1 MRLTRYVAVSSLAI
15 GLAALPPTASQ
26 TTVAAQEGGQSAAVT
41 TQEVTPASGFF
52 TWSGGGVRGMR
63 ARTQTAAQLIGSP
76 GAWVGVSNALIAW
89 TVPSGTADTFDV
101 SFIAECAK
109 LFGGRARI
117 RVIDTVS
124 GGTSS
129 LEPNDGDVTF
139 CSGTTATNHASWT
152 KRVGAGTHNLQ
163 VQVNNSAGQTVIDD
177 WKMRLVVYD

>member
-1 MRLTRYVAVSSLAI
+1 MRLTRYVAVSSLA
-15 GLAALPPTASQ
+15 LMVALLPPTARD
-26 TTVAAQEGGQSAAVT
+26 TTVAAQEGGQSATAT
-41 TQEVTPASGFF
+41 AQDVTPASGFF
-52 TWSGGGVRGMR
+52 AWSGGGVRGMR
-63 ARTQTAAQLIGSP
+63 ARTQTAPSLIGSP
-76 GAWVGVSNALIAW
+76 GAWIGVANAIIAW

-101 SFIAECAK
+101 SFVAECGK

-124 GGTSS
+124 GITSS

-139 CSGTTATNHASWT
+139 CSGSGAIHHASWT

-163 VQVNNSAGQTVIDD
+163 VQLNNSAGQTVIDD

>member
-1 MRLTRYVAVSSLAI
+1 MRLARHVAVSSLALT
-15 GLAALPPTASQ
+15 LAALPPTAPH
-26 TTVAAQEGGQSAAVT
+26 TTVAAQEGGQSATVT
-41 TQEVTPASGFF
+41 TQEVAPASGFF
-52 TWSGGGVRGMR
+52 AWSGGGVRGMR

-76 GAWVGVSNALIAW
+76 GAWVGVSGALLAW

-101 SFIAECAK
+101 SFIAECGK

-124 GGTSS
+124 GVTSS
-129 LEPNDGDVTF
+129 FEPNDGDVTF
-139 CSGTTATNHASWT
+139 CSGSGAIHHASWT

-163 VQVNNSAGQTVIDD
+163 VQLNNTTGQTVIDD